1 MRSPGKAGEGQ
12 FLQGD
17 NFFYQGCASNWYMT
31 ICAPLG
37 SKYLSEAV
45 WLQREEVTEWDSLHA
60 LCLPRYSSPHHPTE
74 FPGPTSQTLGFYTHG
89 QGPPGSGKAAAFQEG
104 VPAAQEFEKQVWP
117 SPLVGGEPACGT
129 LEPPPGCLVLR
140 CERMGTFIQHLFCNC
155 VPPWFLPPAGV
166 HQVLVLVLS
175 LGSTQVL

>member
-1 MRSPGKAGEGQ
+1 MKAHFFKKMRGGEVKWEWGDNTVFGAVEQHKEDPKKYLEGRVRGKGQ

-89 QGPPGSGKAAAFQEG
+89 QGPPGSGKAAAFQELPISPMLQWEAPRG
-104 VPAAQEFEKQVWP
+104 GLASP
-117 SPLVGGEPACGT
+117 SPLHTQRSKDVH
-129 LEPPPGCLVLR
+129 LN
-140 CERMGTFIQHLFCNC
+140 FI
-155 VPPWFLPPAGV
+155 
-166 HQVLVLVLS
+166 S
-175 LGSTQVL
+175 

>member
-1 MRSPGKAGEGQ
+1 
-12 FLQGD
+12 
-17 NFFYQGCASNWYMT
+17 MT

-89 QGPPGSGKAAAFQEG
+89 QGPPGSGKAAAFQE
-104 VPAAQEFEKQVWP
+104 VRSSRCA
-117 SPLVGGEPACGT
+117 LGE
-129 LEPPPGCLVLR
+129 GCLGVAHVLGEAPEDGLALKLKHLEFKKQDYGPGGCGVQVTRLYSTPR
-140 CERMGTFIQHLFCNC
+140 C
-155 VPPWFLPPAGV
+155 PWIDREKRL
-166 HQVLVLVLS
+166 HR
-175 LGSTQVL
+175 